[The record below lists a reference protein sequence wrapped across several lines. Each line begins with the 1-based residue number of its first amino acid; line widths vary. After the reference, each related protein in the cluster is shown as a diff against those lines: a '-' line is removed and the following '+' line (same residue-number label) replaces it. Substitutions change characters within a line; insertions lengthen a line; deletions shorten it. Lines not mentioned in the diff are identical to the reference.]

1 STAQPFSRLTLRGLL
16 RGQQLEKLV
25 EISGERLLIVTVRTL
40 RDRDNLLRVHAGGG
54 AIKSGVELEKLRLR
68 LGSAFLEAAGLLL
81 QALEFGLAAFLEF
94 ASLLGE
100 RLQFLES
107 LTQRLRFAVLLAQR
121 GLKALGIELD
131 VCACVLLILRGRNGL
146 LDRLVLLADFFHG
159 EI

>member
-131 VCACVLLILRGRNGL
+131 VCACVRSEEHTSELQSREN
-146 LDRLVLLADFFHG
+146 LV
-159 EI
+159 